1 MKHILKVLNILA
13 LIAVAFFVGKMILN
27 TEKKKPESAEEEP
40 AAAEGG
46 KEGDEGSPNSIT
58 IDAEKIE
65 AAGIA
70 TAKANQATL
79 NLTRSLFGQ
88 FRANEE
94 NIAHIAPRFPGII
107 QKVDKRLG
115 DHVEKGETLAVVES
129 NESLDTYEVKS
140 LISGTVI
147 FRDTNLG
154 EAVTEGQRLMTVAD
168 LSTLWVD
175 LNAYP
180 QDYHILKIGQSV
192 SITASAMEKPLEA
205 KIDYISPFGTE
216 GTQTMLARVTV
227 SNSDSHLRPGLFAEG
242 SVLIGKEKV
251 AIAVENKALQT
262 WEDKDVVFVRD
273 DDGFKATPVE
283 LGRTDGEFT
292 EILSGLKAGD
302 EYATTNSFLLKAELG
317 KSMAEEE

>member
-1 MKHILKVLNILA
+1 MKHILRVLNIIA
-13 LIAVAFFVGKMILN
+13 LLAVAFFVGKMILN
-27 TEKKKPESAEEEP
+27 TEKQKPESREEESAP
-40 AAAEGG
+40 EEGG
-46 KEGDEGSPNSIT
+46 KKREAKRDDFVELDS
-58 IDAEKIE
+58 EKAE

-70 TAKANQATL
+70 TAKADRATL

-94 NIAHIAPRFPGII
+94 NIAQIAPRFPGIV
-107 QKVDKRLG
+107 QKVGKRLG
-115 DHVEKGETLAVVES
+115 DHVEKGETLAVIES

-180 QDYHILKIGQSV
+180 QDYHILKIGQPV
-192 SITASAMEKPLEA
+192 SITAAALEKPMEA

-216 GTQTMLARVTV
+216 GTQTMLARATV
-227 SNSDSHLRPGLFAEG
+227 ANTGSHLRPGLFAVG
-242 SVLIGKEKV
+242 SVLIGKEEV
-251 AIAVENKALQT
+251 AIAVDNKALQT
-262 WEDKDVVFVRD
+262 WEDKDVVFVKD
-273 DDGFKATPVE
+273 DDGFQATPVE
-283 LGRTDGEFT
+283 LGRTDGVFT
-292 EILSGLKAGD
+292 EILSGIKAGV
-302 EYATTNSFLLKAELG
+302 EYAATKSFLLKAELG
-317 KSMAEEE
+317 KSTATEE